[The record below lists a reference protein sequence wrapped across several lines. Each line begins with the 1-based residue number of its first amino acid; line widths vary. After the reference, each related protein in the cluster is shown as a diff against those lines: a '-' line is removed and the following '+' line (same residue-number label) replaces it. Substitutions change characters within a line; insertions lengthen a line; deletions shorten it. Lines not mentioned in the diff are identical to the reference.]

1 MKRWISFRQRLL
13 LASIVPV
20 AVAVVS
26 LIGLLMFYRIND
38 YSRAYQQGNQILLQ
52 QIASA
57 SEYPIVQNNQE
68 QLEYLLKGAL
78 RHTGVLS
85 VTLFDRNG
93 DVLDRQ
99 ANADWLARAN
109 SSALVEVWSE
119 PVRALQVRVG
129 EKSSSVEFK
138 QADFVP
144 LGKLVLEVSR
154 ESVLQQNR
162 QIILLGVGV
171 GLFSLLL
178 SMLLARRLSSRAMV
192 PVEQLREAESAL
204 AEALQRM
211 QLAMKVA
218 NIGVWEWDIQADRVH
233 WDQRQFLIYGR
244 QNTPE
249 FQPSNAVWQRALH
262 PDDLATQEANVQAL
276 LQGQGDSNTSEF
288 RIIRYSD
295 GAVRHI
301 EMAQTL
307 LRGED
312 GLPSKLI
319 GTNVDITERK
329 LAEAAAE
336 KSRLQLQLI
345 TNQAR
350 VRLAQYDDQLRYR
363 LVNQAFADQ
372 FGLRIDEVMKM
383 HPREVLGLTAYQFVE
398 EKMKRALAGEELEF
412 ESFLTDIPAG
422 PRVSFVRYRPER
434 NEQGRVIGFF
444 SASLDITDLKAAE
457 AALRESEAKFRDLW
471 ESNRD
476 AQVLCF
482 PSEFRLTGGNEAAV
496 TLFGARDADHLAT
509 LKPQDLSPIRQP
521 DGELSS
527 IKAQRMIDRAITE
540 GSNFFEWTHWVSGKE
555 VPCEVSL
562 TRLSIKGMTGVQ
574 ATVRDITLRKQAEAK
589 LHLSNLAL
597 QEKKAEAEAANQ
609 AKLQFIAAA
618 SHDLR
623 QPTHALGLFVSRL
636 GQLVDDPKT
645 LELVNDLGLALHDM
659 QNLLD
664 EMLDFSRLQEKT
676 FQPRLQAID
685 LQELLEI
692 LGASF
697 SMQAASKG
705 LSLKVRARA
714 AWVLSDPVLLRQI
727 VLNLISNALRYTK
740 QGRILVA
747 CRSLAQGSRL
757 RLEVWD
763 TGIGI
768 AAEHQH
774 AIFKEYFQLSNAE
787 RDRRKGLGLGLS
799 IVQRAADLLGHP
811 VKLRSVPG
819 RGSCFSIELPCT
831 QRVSEPA
838 PSPSPQSLIQ
848 GLSVLLVEDDPMVVK
863 ASEALLSSWACHL
876 RSAENL
882 DSALRLIEEG
892 FSPDILISDYRLP
905 GDFDGIAVLQHLQRA
920 CGTEIPAVLITG
932 DTEEN
937 IIQRAKSAG
946 LTVMHKPLRPAKLR
960 SLLKN
965 LSITAQI

>member
-13 LASIVPV
+13 LASLVPV

-26 LIGLLMFYRIND
+26 LIVLLMFYRIDDNT
-38 YSRAYQQGNQILLQ
+38 RAYQQGNQILLQ

-57 SEYPIVQNNQE
+57 SEYPIVQNNLE

-78 RHTGVLS
+78 RHPGVLS
-85 VTLFDRNG
+85 ATLFDRNG
-93 DVLDRQ
+93 DVLERQ
-99 ANADWLARAN
+99 ANVNWLARAN
-109 SSALVEVWSE
+109 SSALVEIWSE
-119 PVRALQVRVG
+119 PVQALQVRVG
-129 EKSSSVEFK
+129 ENSPSVEFK

-154 ESVLQQNR
+154 EPVLTQNR
-162 QIILLGVGV
+162 QIILLGLGV
-171 GLFSLLL
+171 GLISLLL
-178 SMLLARRLSSRAMV
+178 SVFLAQRLSSRVMV

-211 QLAMKVA
+211 QLAVEVA
-218 NIGVWEWDIQADRVH
+218 SIGVWEWDIRTNQVH
-233 WDQRQFLIYGR
+233 WNERQYQIYGL

-249 FQPSNAVWQRALH
+249 FQPDYAVWQRALH

-276 LQGQGDSNTSEF
+276 LQGQSDSNTSEF

-301 EMAQTL
+301 EIAQTL

-329 LAEAAAE
+329 LAEAVAE
-336 KSRLQLQLI
+336 KSRSQLQLI

-383 HPREVLGLTAYQFVE
+383 HPREVLGQTAYQFVE
-398 EKMKRALAGEELEF
+398 EKMKRVLAGEELEF
-412 ESFLTDIPAG
+412 ELLLTDIPAG

-444 SASLDITDLKAAE
+444 SATVDITDLKAAE

-482 PSEFRLTGGNEAAV
+482 PPEFKLSGGNEAAV
-496 TLFGARDADHLAT
+496 TLFDARDAVHLAT
-509 LKPQDLSPIRQP
+509 LTPQDLSPIRQP

-540 GSNFFEWTHWVSGKE
+540 GSNFFEWTLWVSGKE

-562 TRLSIKGMTGVQ
+562 TRLSINGMTGVQ
-574 ATVRDITLRKQAEAK
+574 ATVRDITLRKQAETE
-589 LHLSNLAL
+589 LHRSTLAL
-597 QEKKAEAEAANQ
+597 QEKKEEAEAANQ

-645 LELVNDLGLALHDM
+645 LELVNDLELALHDM
-659 QNLLD
+659 QDLLD
-664 EMLDFSRLQEKT
+664 VLLDFSRLQEKT

-685 LQELLEI
+685 LQELLEN

-705 LSLKVRARA
+705 LSLKVRTRA

-747 CRSLAQGSRL
+747 CRALAQGSRL

-768 AAEHQH
+768 AAEHQQ

-831 QRVSEPA
+831 QRVSDPA
-838 PSPSPQSLIQ
+838 PSPSPQSLLQ

-863 ASEALLSSWACHL
+863 ASEGLLSSWACHF

-882 DSALRLIEEG
+882 DSALRLIELG

-905 GDFDGIAVLQHLQRA
+905 GDFDGIAVLQQLQRA

-965 LSITAQI
+965 LRITAQI

>member
-178 SMLLARRLSSRAMV
+178 SVLLARRLSSRVMV

-233 WDQRQFLIYGR
+233 WDQRQFLIYGC